1 MSKLTRLQW
10 LGLAVIVG
18 LLALTTLG
26 GAVRVTDS
34 GLACPDWPLC
44 YGQVLPT
51 GDYPPFA
58 AYQVWLEWTHRLAAS
73 LIGLLVIA
81 YAALTWLRLRAR
93 PAVWAPAVSAV
104 AMLGVQV
111 GLGALTVTEQLEAAI
126 VTAHLAVAMLIVMLV
141 SASAAASIAASAAA
155 GPTAPQRDLGAAPDP
170 AAFARLALLAGFS
183 VYALIV
189 LGSYVTHTDAG
200 FFCGNQWPL
209 CNGDLWPESP
219 KAAAACL
226 PSTARCRRRR
236 AGGCGLGASCAAGAA
251 IESVDRACARREYAI
266 PDSGDHRSAHDVA
279 RSDRLDPRDAPQ
291 RRGARLG
298 PGCRR
303 RRDRILARRLAR
315 AEAQRARADAR
326 GRAVSGRPHNAA
338 AVWPRIGSWRAP
350 AWLDPLHALIE
361 LMKPGIIWLLLVTTI
376 PAMVLAA
383 NGWPG
388 WGLAALTLLGG
399 VLTAGGANALNQWFD
414 RDIDRVMQRTAS
426 RPLPRGALAPW
437 QALSWGLLLA
447 AAGGLQLGLTV
458 GWLAAVLALAAVAF
472 YVFVY
477 TLWLK
482 RWTRQNIVIGGA
494 AGAVP
499 PLVGWAAVTGEIS
512 WTAAALF
519 LIVVMWTPP
528 HFWALAL
535 KYRDDY
541 ARAEVPM
548 LPVVSGEAETR
559 RQILYYSAV
568 LWAVT
573 LLAPLGGHLGWL
585 YFGAALAAGAAF
597 TAIAW
602 QVWRGGAPPMRL
614 FFASIAYLFILFA
627 AVGLDV
633 LV

>member
-219 KAAAACL
+219 KAQL
-226 PSTARCRRRR
+226 HVS
-236 AGGCGLGASCAAGAA
+236 
-251 IESVDRACARREYAI
+251 
-266 PDSGDHRSAHDVA
+266 HR
-279 RSDRLDPRDAPQ
+279 
-291 RRGARLG
+291 
-298 PGCRR
+298 
-303 RRDRILARRLAR
+303 
-315 AEAQRARADAR
+315 
-326 GRAVSGRPHNAA
+326 
-338 AVWPRIGSWRAP
+338 
-350 AWLDPLHALIE
+350 
-361 LMKPGIIWLLLVTTI
+361 
-376 PAMVLAA
+376 
-383 NGWPG
+383 
-388 WGLAALTLLGG
+388 
-399 VLTAGGANALNQWFD
+399 
-414 RDIDRVMQRTAS
+414 
-426 RPLPRGALAPW
+426 
-437 QALSWGLLLA
+437 LLA
-447 AAGGLQLGLTV
+447 VAAGGLV
-458 GWLAAVLALAAVAF
+458 AAVSVQAVRQAPRSRALIALAHGASTLFLIQVIIGALTMWLDLTDWIRVMHLSAGALVWALVA
-472 YVFVY
+472 
-477 TLWLK
+477 
-482 RWTRQNIVIGGA
+482 A
-494 AGAVP
+494 AGAIAFSR
-499 PLVGWAAVTGEIS
+499 AAWPGLRRSAPAPT
-512 WTAAALF
+512 L
-519 LIVVMWTPP
+519 
-528 HFWALAL
+528 
-535 KYRDDY
+535 
-541 ARAEVPM
+541 
-548 LPVVSGEAETR
+548 EAER
-559 RQILYYSAV
+559 
-568 LWAVT
+568 
-573 LLAPLGGHLGWL
+573 
-585 YFGAALAAGAAF
+585 
-597 TAIAW
+597 
-602 QVWRGGAPPMRL
+602 
-614 FFASIAYLFILFA
+614 
-627 AVGLDV
+627 
-633 LV
+633 